1 MDGRNDSYE
10 MVAQDDCK
18 VDLSGVWKKQN
29 QKEDDDVPKNGHP
42 KSKNNPY
49 DEKTDVD
56 RCEKIDIEEK
66 GGFDDDDAPDNCCTR
81 GIERVQTAIYGFLA
95 RYKRHI
101 KIGFYALLLMAYT
114 IYFIYALYY
123 DFEGAIALFALT
135 LFVVFCVTYSF
146 IMKRFGDRLDDV
158 ICSPVMR
165 LVDKYWNIIR
175 WVSGIIVVGLLV
187 TWIIID
193 TSKRPANM
201 MSFVGLIAIIFSCFL
216 FSKHPSKV
224 KWRPVIWGFILQ
236 FCLAIIILRTQWGF
250 KAFKFLGEEVT
261 KFLNYTEAGSEFV
274 FGKLWYNHYFVFKVL
289 PIMIFLGS
297 FIACCYHIGLIQW
310 MICKLAWI
318 LQFTMRTSAS
328 ESLNAAGNVFLSMN
342 EAPFLVAPY
351 LKTMTVSEIHAIST
365 GGYATIAGSIMGAAI
380 AFGISPSY
388 LITASVMSAPAA
400 LAVSKLFYPETE
412 KSPTANIQS
421 IKNIA
426 ITKYQNIIDAL
437 AGGAM
442 AAVPIVVNVAA
453 NFIAFLAILEFLNA
467 TLSWA
472 GGMVGHPELSFEL
485 ICAWVFMPVAYLM
498 GVAWEDCFVVGE
510 LIGMKIVT
518 SVTVSYQKLAVVL
531 ANRDLGLEP
540 TISARSEVIVTYALC
555 GFSHLAGIGMTLG
568 ALLGIAPERKKDI
581 NAVVVRAMLAGNAAN
596 FMTACIAGILYE
608 GTEVV
613 DMMNSTLTNDTML
626 NITEAIVNTTQLSI
640 T

>member
-1 MDGRNDSYE
+1 MDGSNVSFE
-10 MVAQDDCK
+10 MVTRGDCK
-18 VDLSGVWKKQN
+18 IDLSGGVWEKLK
-29 QKEDDDVPKNGHP
+29 QKEGDDVSRNPH
-42 KSKNNPY
+42 SNNSPY
-49 DEKTDVD
+49 DEKTD
-56 RCEKIDIEEK
+56 RCEKIDIEEE
-66 GGFDDDDAPDNCCTR
+66 GGFYDDDDVPDNCCTR

-101 KIGFYALLLMAYT
+101 KIGFHAVLLMAYT

-123 DFEGAIALFALT
+123 DFEGAIALFVLT

-158 ICSPVMR
+158 ICSPATR

-236 FCLAIIILRTQWGF
+236 FCLAITILRTEWGF

-261 KFLNYTEAGSEFV
+261 KFLNYTDAGSEFV
-274 FGKLWYNHYFVFKVL
+274 FGKLWYNHYLAFKVL
-289 PIMIFLGS
+289 PIMIFLSS
-297 FIACCYHIGLIQW
+297 FIACCYHLGLIQW
-310 MICKLAWI
+310 VIYKLAWM

-328 ESLNAAGNVFLSMN
+328 ESLNAAGNVFLGMN
-342 EAPFLVAPY
+342 EASFLVAPY
-351 LKTMTVSEIHAIST
+351 VKTMTVSEIHAIST

-421 IKNIA
+421 ITKIA

-442 AAVPIVVNVAA
+442 AAIPIIVNIAA
-453 NFIAFLAILEFLNA
+453 NFIAFLAILEFLDA
-467 TLSWA
+467 TLSWT
-472 GGMVGHPELSFEL
+472 GGMVGHPELSFAL
-485 ICAWVFMPVAYLM
+485 VCAWVFMPVAYLM
-498 GVAWEDCFVVGE
+498 GVDWEDCFVVGE

-518 SVTVSYQKLAVVL
+518 SVMVSYQKLAVVL

-540 TISARSEVIVTYALC
+540 TISPRSEVIVTYALC
-555 GFSHLAGIGMTLG
+555 GFSHMTGIGMTFG
-568 ALLGIAPERKKDI
+568 TLLGIAPERKKDI
-581 NAVVVRAMLAGNAAN
+581 SAVVVRAMLAGNAAN

-608 GTEVV
+608 GTEVI

-626 NITEAIVNTTQLSI
+626 NITETIVNTTQLSI